1 MLKDSPARRLVFV
14 VAGNMRNSEVESTDR
29 HGWDEGEEESR
40 GGVSIYSPPV
50 EFQTIFYGVISRIF
64 CKGTGRARE

>member
-14 VAGNMRNSEVESTDR
+14 VAGDMRNSEIESTDR

-40 GGVSIYSPPV
+40 RGSEYL
-50 EFQTIFYGVISRIF
+50 
-64 CKGTGRARE
+64 